1 MFVVVR
7 YLVHEAGV
15 KVKLKE
21 LKSRQVKLLQYLVK
35 TIHIDMNHI
44 CLIRL
49 VVLKR
54 PGFQSR
60 KYGIPI
66 KH

>member
-15 KVKLKE
+15 KVKLIE

-35 TIHIDMNHI
+35 IIHTPRNI
-44 CLIRL
+44 
-49 VVLKR
+49 
-54 PGFQSR
+54 
-60 KYGIPI
+60 
-66 KH
+66 